1 METQSL
7 KEKAVNK
14 LKFVVFCFR
23 LAAILFTIFYIFFL
37 MVTRRGNIIANV
49 ILLVLTIAYGIYIA
63 IITFFYPVK
72 GAMKVGKRVYR
83 YLKLAVNAF
92 SLGVTIYGIIASSGN
107 ATFASI
113 MMAAISFAI
122 LMLKIMFEI
131 MLAVAST
138 AIHHYVS
145 GLSLGLPWLD
155 KGKPKKGNIEY
166 SDEPDEIE

>member
-7 KEKAVNK
+7 KEKAVAK

-23 LAAILFTIFYIFFL
+23 LSAILFTIFYIFFL
-37 MVTRRGNIIANV
+37 MVTKRGNIVANA
-49 ILLVLTIAYGIYIA
+49 ILLVLTIGYGLFIA
-63 IITFFYPVK
+63 IITFHPVK

-131 MLAVAST
+131 MLAVAGA
-138 AIHHYVS
+138 AIHHYAS